1 MKLAYVQKYGAFS
14 VGYLVVNS
22 LLQEVREND
31 MEWFYLDETGI
42 KLNRF
47 LYCAD
52 PAVDI
57 LLLVNWDKAAVELV
71 YRRYDKEEGEYT
83 YKIARYLKILPEEI
97 EKLYKFIG
105 EMRDYGRNS
114 KKTSDRLNV

>member
-1 MKLAYVQKYGAFS
+1 MKLAYVQKNGVFS

-22 LLQEVREND
+22 LLKEIQEND

-57 LLLVNWDKAAVELV
+57 LLFVKWDRMAAELV
-71 YRRYDKEEGEYT
+71 YRYYDKEEGEYR
-83 YKIARYLKILPEEI
+83 YKTARYFKVSPEEM
-97 EKLYKFIG
+97 KRLYQ
-105 EMRDYGRNS
+105 YVGRA
-114 KKTSDRLNV
+114 

>member
-1 MKLAYVQKYGAFS
+1 MKLAYVQKNGAFS

-22 LLQEVREND
+22 LLQEIQEND

-57 LLLVNWDKAAVELV
+57 LLLVNWDKVAVELV
-71 YRRYDKEEGEYT
+71 YRSYDKEEDEYR
-83 YKIARYLKILPEEI
+83 YKTARYFKVSSEET
-97 EKLYKFIG
+97 KRLYKFV
-105 EMRDYGRNS
+105 GRA
-114 KKTSDRLNV
+114 

>member
-1 MKLAYVQKYGAFS
+1 MKLAYVQKNGVFS

-22 LLQEVREND
+22 LLKEIQEND

-57 LLLVNWDKAAVELV
+57 LLFVKWYKAAVELV
-71 YRRYDKEEGEYT
+71 YRSYDKEEDEYK
-83 YKIARYLKILPEEI
+83 YKTARYFKVSPEEM
-97 EKLYKFIG
+97 KRLYQ
-105 EMRDYGRNS
+105 YVGRA
-114 KKTSDRLNV
+114 